1 MQEKNKNG
9 YSIRGNT
16 IYVQGSID
24 NEFKRYSTGK
34 KATKINIAWA
44 KRNARDVLLQLHNI
58 KINKQSITTNDFIK
72 FAYLSFDLNSSNR
85 KESTTSEYIRI
96 FKKYIEKE
104 FTTIEIQNIKKADC
118 LKWQN
123 KMLKTKNDRTN
134 ELLTVKSIKFIRAI
148 FSGILSDAVDND
160 LISINPFSKV
170 KMPIRKE
177 AFSIIEKDDEEI
189 YPFTFE
195 EAFKIIDLLEGQ
207 IKHFI
212 TMQFFSGMRAGE
224 GIGLLWSDIDFEKN
238 QISINR
244 AIRHGVVSS
253 TKTDGSKRKITML
266 PEVKKALKEQYK
278 LTANKNNY
286 VFLTKFEQH
295 YNSAQSIN
303 RNSWKNILKKLSI
316 KYRPI
321 KQTRHTFAS
330 QMISNGEDVLWV
342 SRMLGHS
349 NANITLKVYAMYIP
363 NNDEKR
369 ASFLNKIKEKNCT
382 KTAQIK
388 FKLLKSS

>member
-1 MQEKNKNG
+1 
-9 YSIRGNT
+9 
-16 IYVQGSID
+16 
-24 NEFKRYSTGK
+24 
-34 KATKINIAWA
+34 
-44 KRNARDVLLQLHNI
+44 
-58 KINKQSITTNDFIK
+58 
-72 FAYLSFDLNSSNR
+72 
-85 KESTTSEYIRI
+85 
-96 FKKYIEKE
+96 
-104 FTTIEIQNIKKADC
+104 
-118 LKWQN
+118 
-123 KMLKTKNDRTN
+123 MLKTKNDRTN
-134 ELLTVKSIKFIRAI
+134 ELLTVKSLKFIRAI

-160 LISINPFSKV
+160 LITINPFSKV

-177 AFSIIEKDDEEI
+177 TFSIIEKEDEEI

-195 EAFKIIDLLEGQ
+195 EAFKIIDLLKGQ
-207 IKHFI
+207 TKHFI

-244 AIRHGVVSS
+244 AIRHGIVSS

-303 RNSWKNILKKLSI
+303 RNSWKNILKELSI

-321 KQTRHTFAS
+321 KQIRHTFAS
-330 QMISNGEDVLWV
+330 QTISNGEDVLWV
-342 SRMLGHS
+342 SQMLGHS

-382 KTAQIK
+382 KTAQTK